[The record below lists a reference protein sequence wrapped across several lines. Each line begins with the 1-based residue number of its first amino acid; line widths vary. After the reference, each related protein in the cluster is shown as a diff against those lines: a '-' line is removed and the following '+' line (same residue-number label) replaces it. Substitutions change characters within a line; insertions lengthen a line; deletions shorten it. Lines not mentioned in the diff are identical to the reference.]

1 VALHAFLLGQ
11 DSALNQTARLRRHA
25 SGCYSFNYRIIISNI
40 CWGGFYRMK
49 KQWLLLLFP
58 VALIAIL
65 VVIRQFA
72 GKPPTS
78 DNEITSQ
85 KPAVVLQNIAPAGN
99 VPKDEVPNADLAAQQ
114 RLAPEIVDKLS
125 TTMEKYIKDNPKAAD
140 IADAYF
146 NLGNLYYQGGQFEK
160 AIEPLKKAL
169 VHHPYDADAHYTLG
183 NTYDKLKRHAEA
195 AKEFEALTRI
205 EPQNDSVY
213 YNLGNAF
220 SNQQKNEQAIEQY
233 KKAIGLNPKN
243 GPAHYALGLAYQRLN
258 KPKEAVQAL
267 QEAVNLDANNAEAH
281 FSLGLAKL
289 ESGDRKGALDQ
300 QDILTKMKLPY
311 AQELNKRINPQ

>member
-1 VALHAFLLGQ
+1 
-11 DSALNQTARLRRHA
+11 
-25 SGCYSFNYRIIISNI
+25 
-40 CWGGFYRMK
+40 MK
-49 KQWLLLLFP
+49 RQWLLLLFP
-58 VALIAIL
+58 VALIAVLI
-65 VVIRQFA
+65 VMRQFG
-72 GKPPTS
+72 GKTS
-78 DNEITSQ
+78 KSENDAAVQ
-85 KPAVVLQNIAPAGN
+85 KPAVVLQSVAPAGN
-99 VPKDEVPNADLAAQQ
+99 APKDEVPNTDLAAQQ

-146 NLGNLYYQGGQFEK
+146 NLGNLYYQGGQYEK

-169 VHHPYDADAHYTLG
+169 EHHPYDADAHYTLG
-183 NTYDKLKRHAEA
+183 NAYDKLKRHAEA
-195 AKEFEALTRI
+195 AKEFDELTRI

-220 SNQQKNEQAIEQY
+220 SNQQKNEQAVEQY

-243 GPAHYALGLAYQRLN
+243 APAHYALGLAYQRLN
-258 KPKEAVQAL
+258 KPKEAVPAL
-267 QEAVNLDANNAEAH
+267 QEAVKLDANNAEAH

-289 ESGDRKGALDQ
+289 ESGDRKGAQDQ

-311 AQELNKRINPQ
+311 AQELNKRLNSQ